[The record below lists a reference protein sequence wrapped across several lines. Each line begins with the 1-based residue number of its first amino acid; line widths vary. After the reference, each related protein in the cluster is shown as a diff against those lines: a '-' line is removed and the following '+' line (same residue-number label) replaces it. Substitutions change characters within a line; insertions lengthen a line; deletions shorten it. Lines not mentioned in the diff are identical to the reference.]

1 MARGTSRDRGH
12 RQDGSHRIRLR
23 SRSPTPY
30 SHGDSGSPR
39 RSVTFKQG
47 EKVRRYSPNSPVA
60 RDRIAETDNEEEFY
74 EQYTDAEGMAT
85 DVDPDDDRAAVWKA
99 PRELKRRLW
108 FQKKKLAKQNKK
120 SGGRGRGAGQG
131 SGRGGGR
138 SPAR

>member
-12 RQDGSHRIRLR
+12 RQGDSHRVRLR
-23 SRSPTPY
+23 SRSPTPF
-30 SHGDSGSPR
+30 SRDDGGSPR
-39 RSVTFKQG
+39 RAVSFRKG

-60 RDRIAETDNEEEFY
+60 KDSAGGRDNEEDFY

-85 DVDPDDDRAAVWKA
+85 DVDKDDDRAAAWRA

-120 SGGRGRGAGQG
+120 SGDRGRGAG
-131 SGRGGGR
+131 RGGGR
-138 SPAR
+138 GSGRPPAR